1 MMSRTFFWIVLAAGA
16 VLASS
21 IPDNPPEKPVKVG
34 IVLSAGGA
42 LGLAHI
48 GVLKVLEEE
57 GIPVACI
64 SANSM
69 GSIIGGLYAAG
80 YSAAQIESVMI
91 NLDWTSILTPGLAS
105 GAYNRLEYRCRQ
117 RYLLNLE
124 HHNFVPSI
132 PRGLISLQK
141 VEHLLRQ
148 FLAGIEYD
156 ADYDFDRLPIPLR
169 VIAVDLNTGSKVI
182 LGKGSMVKAIRGS
195 IAIPGVFP
203 SEVTANKNLVDGG
216 VLQYL
221 PVDPI
226 RDFAPDLVIAVLT
239 VKRGEPI
246 GTSLIDVMSR
256 TTSMIGMEDIEV
268 QKKHADIVIEPDLA
282 RFAATDYVRIR
293 DLIAAGAAA
302 ARAALPQIRERLAD
316 RTLDHVRP
324 ARPQRPRPAVRKIDV
339 EGVNLIRAA
348 DFIGNVRTKTGIPL
362 DFNLLNRD
370 LARIYDS
377 GFFQEVGYRLEASGR
392 DTVDL
397 VFETKEKEFG
407 FYLLGMRYDNYDNV
421 TLGLELGQERINRNG
436 WGVRGVINLGEPNEY
451 RLSLTHIDPFVLPF
465 SSHITAYW
473 SSIDR
478 SYYADREWMA
488 DYNVDVRGGTLGLT
502 NHVGGN
508 AFVDLE
514 FPVQQSIY
522 RYPAESLFNFLPR
535 QEWTAGPS
543 LKIEIDNQDDPFL
556 PGRGLSVVLRADYG
570 LPGIGDAGCF
580 TRIELLVSQYI
591 PLSPWAAVF
600 YNVDLG
606 GSWGDLPWSGSFYTG
621 GDNFAG
627 YKPETY
633 TSRNKTQ
640 AGIGLAFHLSRLGS
654 RKDDNLMLRLEADFA
669 GFRRGD
675 RLTGG
680 AVDPLG
686 HEFHIGAGPALI
698 IKTPLGPLQFKIGW
712 ANLYPQY
719 NHKFPR
725 SWPTALF
732 ISLGKDFRYTK

>member
-1 MMSRTFFWIVLAAGA
+1 MSRSIFLIVFAATA

-21 IPDNPPEKPVKVG
+21 IPDDPPEKPVKVG

-57 GIPVACI
+57 GIPIDCI

-80 YSAAQIESVMI
+80 YTASQIESLI
-91 NLDWTSILTPGLAS
+91 LGLDWTSLLSPGLSS
-105 GAYNRLEYRCRQ
+105 GAYNRLEYRCNQ

-141 VEHLLRQ
+141 VEFLLRQ
-148 FLAGIEYD
+148 FLAEIEYD

-169 VIAVDLNTGSKVI
+169 VIAVDLNTGRKI
-182 LGKGSMVKAIRGS
+182 IIKKGSLVKAILGS

-203 SEVTANKNLVDGG
+203 SEVTTENILVDGG

-226 RDFAPDLVIAVLT
+226 REFAPDLVIAVLT
-239 VKRGEPI
+239 VKRGGPI

-256 TTSMIGMEDIEV
+256 ASSMIGMEDIEI
-268 QKKHADIVIEPDLA
+268 QKKHADIVIEPELI
-282 RFAATDYVRIR
+282 RFAATDYGKVR
-293 DLIAAGAAA
+293 DLIAAGETA
-302 ARAALPQIRERLAD
+302 ARAALPRIREWLAD
-316 RTLDHVRP
+316 RSLTRVQPACPYRPRPTVRGIGVEGLKLVRP
-324 ARPQRPRPAVRKIDV
+324 ADFLANIRVKP
-339 EGVNLIRAA
+339 GVI
-348 DFIGNVRTKTGIPL
+348 L
-362 DFNLLNRD
+362 DFGLLDRD
-370 LARIYDS
+370 LTRIYDS
-377 GFFQEVGYRLEASGR
+377 GFFQNVGYRLETSGS

-397 VFETKEKEFG
+397 VFETREKEFG

-421 TLGLELGQERINRNG
+421 TLGLELGQERLTRG
-436 WGVRGVINLGEPNEY
+436 GLGVRGVVNLGEPNEY

-478 SYYADREWMA
+478 SYYIDRVWIA
-488 DYNVDVRGGTLGLT
+488 DYNVDIRGGTIGLS

-514 FPVQQSIY
+514 FPVQQSLY
-522 RYPAESLFNFLPR
+522 RYPADSVFDSLPR
-535 QEWTAGPS
+535 QEWSAGPS
-543 LKIEIDNQDDPFL
+543 LKIEVDKQDDPFL
-556 PGRGLSVVLRADYG
+556 PCRGLRVRLQADYG
-570 LPGIGDAGCF
+570 LPGIGDANCF
-580 TRIELLVSQYI
+580 TRIELLISEYI
-591 PLSPWAAVF
+591 PLNPWIAVF

-606 GSWGDLPWSGSFYTG
+606 ASWGDLPWSGFFYTG

-627 YKPETY
+627 YKPESF

-640 AGIGLAFHLSRLGS
+640 AGLGLAFSLSRLANK
-654 RKDDNLMLRLEADFA
+654 KDDAVVLKVEADFA
-669 GFRRGD
+669 SLRRWDNSFGTSD
-675 RLTGG
+675 
-680 AVDPLG
+680 DPLG
-686 HEFHIGAGPALI
+686 HEFHIGAGPSLI
-698 IKTPLGPLQFKIGW
+698 VKTPLGPLQFKIGW
-712 ANLYPQY
+712 ANLYPQ
-719 NHKFPR
+719 NGHELPR
-725 SWPTALF
+725 SWPTAIFL
-732 ISLGKDFRYTK
+732 SLGKDFRYTK